1 MSGVNSQAVLT
12 GMIIILAVVAL
23 QTYLIQVIWNH
34 VIIKKF
40 PNANI
45 QELSFWDA
53 LALSVFT
60 ALIGITSRGS
70 VSYVNITNP

>member
-1 MSGVNSQAVLT
+1 MSGINSQTVIT
-12 GMIIILAVVAL
+12 GIAIILAVVAL

-34 VIIKKF
+34 VIIKKL
-40 PNANI
+40 PSSNI
-45 QELSFWDA
+45 QQLSFWDA

>member
-1 MSGVNSQAVLT
+1 MSGINSQTVIT
-12 GMIIILAVVAL
+12 GIAIILAVVAL

-53 LALSVFT
+53 LALSV
-60 ALIGITSRGS
+60 LQH
-70 VSYVNITNP
+70 